1 MEPIWLLLLLLEL
14 ETLQVTAV
22 FVAPLTF
29 AVNWCVLPKPTV
41 ELVGEIVTVT
51 FEGGG
56 FVPPL
61 LLLLLLPPPPHPAAA
76 RETKMAPYP
85 NSLAYLIETP

>member
-29 AVNWCVLPKPTV
+29 AVNWCVLP
-41 ELVGEIVTVT
+41 
-51 FEGGG
+51 
-56 FVPPL
+56 
-61 LLLLLLPPPPHPAAA
+61 
-76 RETKMAPYP
+76 
-85 NSLAYLIETP
+85 